1 MVARKAS
8 SKVGG
13 VTDERLQDYELALI
27 FSPELAEDGLET
39 SVNKVSQFITER
51 NGTLADV
58 AKWGKK
64 KLAYP
69 IRHFLEGNY
78 VVARFQM
85 SPRLTREL
93 EAGLQ
98 ISEDV
103 LRYLLTRVN
112 S

>member
-1 MVARKAS
+1 MARKTA
-8 SKVGG
+8 SKVTK
-13 VTDERLQDYELALI
+13 VAEERLQDYELALI
-27 FSPELAEDGLET
+27 FSPELTEDGLET
-39 SVNKVSQFITER
+39 SVNKISQFITER
-51 NGTLADV
+51 NGTLAEV

-85 SPRLTREL
+85 SPKLMREL
-93 EAGLQ
+93 EASLQ
-98 ISEDV
+98 ISEDL

-112 S
+112 G